1 LDKSLP
7 PDGRTQNPTPNHKKI
22 VKHTIRFPTRVRA
35 TLILGGEIDNEKDVM
50 GKICFLKDGA
60 WNASKAGDD

>member
-1 LDKSLP
+1 MVCY
-7 PDGRTQNPTPNHKKI
+7 KKI
-22 VKHTIRFPTRVRA
+22 VKHTIRFPTRVHA

-50 GKICFLKDGA
+50 GKIRFLKDGA